1 MYTLLVVNPVS
12 GQGRAAREK
21 RKLLDLVSSMPHVHT
36 SMTSGPEDALRF
48 AAEAAGNGFDRVIAA
63 GGDGTINQVISGIGD
78 SGLALGIVPLGTANV
93 LAHELDIPSNDISAA
108 LSIIREGHTRLVD
121 VARAGDRRFMLM
133 AGFGFDA
140 AVVESV
146 SHRVKDVV
154 GSMAYVSAAIE
165 QLVRYTPTRFRLV
178 FEEGPAYET
187 EAFAVIVANCGTYAY
202 DFKIAPE
209 AVFDDG
215 MLDVLIFE
223 SGPGATLQFIGQ
235 ALDSFF
241 QTRIPGLNTAYFK
254 SAKVRVES
262 DPPVKMQL
270 DGDVCGESEIDIEV
284 LPKSLRLIVPDN
296 KD

>member
-1 MYTLLVVNPVS
+1 MYTLLIVNPVS

-21 RKLLDLVSSMPHVHT
+21 RRLLELVSNMPHVHT
-36 SMTSGPEDALRF
+36 ETTSGPLDAVRL
-48 AAEAAGNGFDRVIAA
+48 ASEAAGKGFEQVIAA
-63 GGDGTINQVISGIGD
+63 GGDGTISQVITGLGD
-78 SGLALGIVPLGTANV
+78 SRLPLGIIPLGTANV
-93 LAHELDIPSNDISAA
+93 LAHDLKIPSNDIGAA
-108 LSIIREGHTRLVD
+108 LAVIREGRTRLVD
-121 VARAGDRRFMLM
+121 VARAGDRRFILM

-146 SHRVKDVV
+146 SHKVKDVL
-154 GSMAYVSAAIE
+154 GSVAYVSAAIE
-165 QLVRYTPTRFRLV
+165 QLVKYTPTRFRLV
-178 FEEGPAYET
+178 FDEGPSYET
-187 EAFAVIVANCGTYAY
+187 EAFAVIIANCGTYAH

-209 AVFDDG
+209 AVVDDG

-241 QTRIPGLNTAYFK
+241 QTRIPGLNTVYFK

-270 DGDVCGESEIDIEV
+270 DGDVCGESDIDIEV
-284 LPKSLRLIVPDN
+284 LPKSLRLIVPDS
-296 KD
+296 K